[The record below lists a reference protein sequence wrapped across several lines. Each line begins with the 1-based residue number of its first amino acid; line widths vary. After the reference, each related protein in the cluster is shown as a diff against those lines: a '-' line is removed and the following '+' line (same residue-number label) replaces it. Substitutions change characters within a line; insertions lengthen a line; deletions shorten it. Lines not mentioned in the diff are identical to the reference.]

1 MPDRLPPPRQLGP
14 RLWRLGTRHQPS
26 FLVRG
31 AGQAAIFE
39 VGVTMSA
46 AATLAQLDALGVARE
61 EVGPVIIAHAH
72 ADHSFGAVTLLAGL
86 PRAELRITAGGQAA
100 LARPSLAARF
110 RGEDGYTSAVIAQ
123 REGLDLNPPRPAVGP
138 RRLAWRALEAGDSLD
153 VGGVAMRFLASDG
166 HVPDG
171 LMAWLPEDGAL
182 LASDSA
188 GFLDNGRPGF
198 PLCFVSWDQYMT
210 TLEVAAA
217 LEPAVLGL
225 GHQEEISGP
234 AVEEYL
240 AATAQHLEAER
251 RWLRE
256 RLAACP
262 DPDQVARDYFGRW
275 YHHDLTIFSAE
286 GIWACCRL
294 LARRSLETGAEC

>member
-1 MPDRLPPPRQLGP
+1 MPNRLPPPRQLSP
-14 RLWRLGTRHQPS
+14 SLWRLGTRHQPS

-31 AGQAAIFE
+31 AGRAAIFE
-39 VGVTMSA
+39 VGVTLSA
-46 AATLAQLDALGVARE
+46 AAALAQLDALGVARE
-61 EVGPVIIAHAH
+61 EVTQVIIAHAH
-72 ADHSFGAVTLLAGL
+72 ADHSFGAVTLMAGL
-86 PRAELRITAGGQAA
+86 PRAELRITAGGQATLSRA
-100 LARPSLAARF
+100 SLAARY
-110 RGEDGYTSAVIAQ
+110 RVEDGYTSAVIAE
-123 REGLDLNPPRPAVGP
+123 REGVDLKPPRPAIGP

-153 VGGVAMRFLASDG
+153 VGGVEMRFLASDG

-171 LMAWLPEDGAL
+171 LMAWLPGEGAL

-188 GFLDNGRPGF
+188 GFLDGGRPGF
-198 PLCFVSWDQYMT
+198 PLCFVSWDQYMA
-210 TLEVAAA
+210 TLSIAAA

-251 RWLRE
+251 RWLRG
-256 RLAACP
+256 RLGDGH
-262 DPDQVARDYFGRW
+262 DPDAVARDYFGRW
-275 YHHDLTIFSAE
+275 YLGDLTIFSAE

-294 LARRSLETGAEC
+294 LARRSLESEATS

>member
-1 MPDRLPPPRQLGP
+1 MNLPAPRQLSP

-26 FLVRG
+26 FLARG
-31 AGQAAIFE
+31 QDQAAIFE

-46 AATLAQLDALGVARE
+46 AVTLAQLDAMGLARE
-61 EVGPVIIAHAH
+61 DVGQVIIAHAH

-86 PRAELRITAGGQAA
+86 PRASLRLTEGGQAA
-100 LARPSLAARF
+100 LAKPSLAARF
-110 RGEDGYTSAVIAQ
+110 RSEDAFTSAAIGE
-123 REGLDLNPPRPAVGP
+123 REGLAMNPPRPASGP
-138 RRLAWRALEAGDSLD
+138 RRLAWRALEAGDALD
-153 VGGVAMRFLASDG
+153 LGGVVMQFMASDG

-171 LMAWLPEDGAL
+171 LMAWLPGEGAL

-188 GFLDNGRPGF
+188 GFLDGGRPGF
-198 PLCFVSWDQYMT
+198 PLCFVSWPEYMA
-210 TLEVAAA
+210 TLGRAAE

-225 GHQEEISGP
+225 GHQEELRGP

-251 RWLRE
+251 RWLAGRV
-256 RLAACP
+256 LAGQ
-262 DPDQVARDYFGRW
+262 DPDAVARDYFARW
-275 YHHDLTIFSAE
+275 YHDDLTIFSAE

-294 LARRSLETGAEC
+294 LARRSLEEGSSR